1 MISPELVPKYT
12 QSLAGSLSTV
22 VSSLF
27 SFPRVMLLQLSLL
40 LSMFQVCSRSFNNW
54 MNNLFQYLLFIRTLT
69 FRGMLLWKWQNC
81 YKTDLAAAHEGVVG
95 DEGDHQPRPALAG
108 ADLVRAERR
117 PLGQAEHHLGQEL
130 VGCFL
135 YF

>member
-1 MISPELVPKYT
+1 
-12 QSLAGSLSTV
+12 
-22 VSSLF
+22 
-27 SFPRVMLLQLSLL
+27 
-40 LSMFQVCSRSFNNW
+40 

-108 ADLVRAERR
+108 ADLVGAERR
-117 PLGQAEHHLGQEL
+117 PLGQAEHHLEDVFCIL
-130 VGCFL
+130 YYSCFQYEPETGL
-135 YF
+135 QVPPG